1 MSLVFSQ
8 LGTAGW
14 EVGGGVKGVPF
25 GLRACDVKPS
35 SFLVEVVSGHAEFI
49 PSVSRSGPMV
59 REGGGG
65 VVCHCVRR
73 RSPVHLLA
81 FGGFFFLSVDVLI
94 LAESFSKL
102 LFYIYD
108 FHNKLFFEP
117 FLSKRC
123 C

>member
-1 MSLVFSQ
+1 MRCMSLVFSQ

-65 VVCHCVRR
+65 LFVTA
-73 RSPVHLLA
+73 SAAALLC
-81 FGGFFFLSVDVLI
+81 I
-94 LAESFSKL
+94 CWL
-102 LFYIYD
+102 LGVFPFYLWM
-108 FHNKLFFEP
+108 F
-117 FLSKRC
+117 
-123 C
+123 